1 MSDQPELSREEWT
14 ILVELLERER
24 ADLHPEIRHTRTSSL
39 RDELHRRLELVEA
52 LLKRLHPLAEPPG
65 EAIT

>member
-24 ADLHPEIRHTRTSSL
+24 AELHPEIRHTRTSSL
-39 RDELHRRLELVEA
+39 RDELHRRLESVEA
-52 LLKRLHPLAEPPG
+52 LLKRLHPLAEAPAETG
-65 EAIT
+65 T